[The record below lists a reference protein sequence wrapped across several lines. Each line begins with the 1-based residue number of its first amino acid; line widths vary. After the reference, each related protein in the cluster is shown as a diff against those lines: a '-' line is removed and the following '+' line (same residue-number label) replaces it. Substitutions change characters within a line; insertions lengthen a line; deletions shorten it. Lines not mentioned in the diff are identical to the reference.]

1 MVNKYEKSG
10 ISKLNTAL
18 LPVNNTTLV
27 KQAGRFKK
35 DTKNTLK
42 QLVIANQS
50 MYTPGQN

>member
-1 MVNKYEKSG
+1 M
-10 ISKLNTAL
+10 
-18 LPVNNTTLV
+18 PVNNTTLV

-50 MYTPGQN
+50 MYYANHLIDENIVF